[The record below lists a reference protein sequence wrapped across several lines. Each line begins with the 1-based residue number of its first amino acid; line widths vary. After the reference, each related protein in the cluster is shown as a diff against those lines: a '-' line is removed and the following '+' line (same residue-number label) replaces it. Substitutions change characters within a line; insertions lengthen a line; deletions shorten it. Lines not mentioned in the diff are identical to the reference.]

1 MPPREP
7 PACEC
12 GRKEPVPEPRT
23 LRSRF
28 CSSWESPRA
37 NARLPQ
43 SRKDPLCRE
52 REHVEWCSAGRLR
65 ARRSLS
71 RVLVLP
77 GGIEPA
83 TLLRWSAHL
92 ILNKLCHPHPHKGG
106 GLGYGASPIL
116 WVPTPAERAPGFSRG
131 LELSEMPPASRVP
144 RTEDG
149 EGEWKGTQEVSGDWC
164 VVGREGSAEE

>member
-1 MPPREP
+1 VWPNR
-7 PACEC
+7 AS
-12 GRKEPVPEPRT
+12 
-23 LRSRF
+23 SRA
-28 CSSWESPRA
+28 SDPTQPILVLWESPEQMHDCA
-37 NARLPQ
+37 NHGWTQ
-43 SRKDPLCRE
+43 SVRE
-52 REHVEWCSAGRLR
+52 REHIEWCSDGRLR

-83 TLLRWSAHL
+83 TLLRRSAHL

-116 WVPTPAERAPGFSRG
+116 WVPTPTERAPGFSRG

>member
-1 MPPREP
+1 MFLTATGLVSAQTAPMLGLNLFAGVNILSGAVMGDCVPDDR
-7 PACEC
+7 CQGSLYSL
-12 GRKEPVPEPRT
+12 GRI
-23 LRSRF
+23 
-28 CSSWESPRA
+28 
-37 NARLPQ
+37 
-43 SRKDPLCRE
+43 E
-52 REHVEWCSAGRLR
+52 R
-65 ARRSLS
+65 
-71 RVLVLP
+71 
-77 GGIEPA
+77 A
-83 TLLRWSAHL
+83 TLLRRPAHL

-116 WVPTPAERAPGFSRG
+116 WVPTPTERAPGFSRG